1 MAIRRV
7 THNPLPPL
15 LTSVANP
22 RFLHSFRLLQ
32 FLRDRHSDSESA
44 EALETW
50 TAHLSQVL
58 KVLKTSGRGH
68 YEEQDIMRWSQ
79 MVNDL
84 MARSSAYQ
92 TLFVVA
98 IDCALRVSLMVVGT
112 NHRNLITAKNIN
124 TLNDVSDADLEH
136 FIMMNAKIRS
146 RLQRLMK
153 AAAKMDPNDKGFES
167 SLHPRSRLM
176 VALRSY
182 ERRAAATASAK
193 KTWEV
198 VPKGILR

>member
-32 FLRDRHSDSESA
+32 FLRDRDSDSESA

-92 TLFVVA
+92 TLN
-98 IDCALRVSLMVVGT
+98 S
-112 NHRNLITAKNIN
+112 ITAKNIN